1 MLKLKGEAAVR
12 EMHARLSDTATAARK
27 EAMKHSTNS
36 KLLSRIEVGV
46 PMAAHAVLRLKS
58 LSAADTNFQ
67 GLNREKSSLQREHD
81 LANNATADRY
91 GSELAE
97 LERKN
102 RRVSK
107 QLAEEQDK
115 VDPRFAAQ
123 SSS

>member
-1 MLKLKGEAAVR
+1 MREIRGLGLKP
-12 EMHARLSDTATAARK
+12 LS
-27 EAMKHSTNS
+27 
-36 KLLSRIEVGV
+36 V
-46 PMAAHAVLRLKS
+46 AHNH
-58 LSAADTNFQ
+58 ADTNFQ
-67 GLNREKSSLQREHD
+67 GLNREKSSLQREHE
-81 LANNATADRY
+81 LANNATAERY